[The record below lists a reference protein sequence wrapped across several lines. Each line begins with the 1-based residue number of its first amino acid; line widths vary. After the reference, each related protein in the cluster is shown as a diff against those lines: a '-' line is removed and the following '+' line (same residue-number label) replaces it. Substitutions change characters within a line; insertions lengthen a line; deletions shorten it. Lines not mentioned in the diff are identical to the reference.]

1 MYAMPSLFS
10 PVQFFATL
18 WTVACQALLSMG
30 FFRREYL
37 SGLPC
42 PPPGDLSN
50 PGIEPT
56 SLMSPTLA
64 GRSLPLASPGKL
76 WENARLRQ
84 ASVDIYSHH

>member
-42 PPPGDLSN
+42 PPPGDFPN
-50 PGIEPT
+50 PGIK
-56 SLMSPTLA
+56 LRSPTLWMD
-64 GRSLPLASPGKL
+64 SLPSEPPGKPKNTGVGSL
-76 WENARLRQ
+76 FLSRGTSQSRN
-84 ASVDIYSHH
+84 